1 MASKRTN
8 SFTKKKFLELLTAT
22 AGPTLGVS
30 NAEQITDIKVL
41 NNTVVI
47 VIESKLKSRRGYG
60 V

>member
-8 SFTKKKFLELLTAT
+8 SYTKKKFLELLTTT

-30 NAEQITDIKVL
+30 NNEEIVDIKVL

-47 VIESKLKSRRGYG
+47 AIDSKLKSRRGYG
-60 V
+60 A